1 MGVERMRNHDELT
14 EQITQAMQR
23 LIANSVLRN
32 EQIARAVGLNVVDLQ
47 TLGVISRADAP
58 MTPGEVAKATL
69 LPSSSTTRVLDRL
82 ESRGFVTRAH
92 DPVDRRR
99 VLVSAVPERLV
110 ELAPHYAPIVAEM
123 RRIHAAYTPDELA
136 IVTRY
141 LEEIAEA

>member
-1 MGVERMRNHDELT
+1 MARHRPHDELT
-14 EQITQAMQR
+14 DRLTLAMQR

-47 TLGVISRADAP
+47 TLGVISRSPTP

-82 ESRGFVTRAH
+82 EERGFITRAH

-99 VLVSAVPERLV
+99 VLVAAVPARLA
-110 ELAPHYAPIVAEM
+110 ELAPHYEPIVARL
-123 RRIHAAYTPDELA
+123 RRIHEAYTADELA
-136 IVTRY
+136 VVARY
-141 LEEIAEA
+141 FEEIADL